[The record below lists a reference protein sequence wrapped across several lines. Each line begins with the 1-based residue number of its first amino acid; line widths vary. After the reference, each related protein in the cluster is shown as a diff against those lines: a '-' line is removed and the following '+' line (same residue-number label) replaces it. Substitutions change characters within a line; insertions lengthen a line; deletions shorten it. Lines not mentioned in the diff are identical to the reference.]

1 MNATPSK
8 LLVANDNIGPITQ
21 LRPALI
27 KYFRRKTGSAV
38 EAEDLTQEVLLR
50 AIQHTQQKPLK
61 QVKGYIF
68 RIAIN
73 CWRDR
78 RRQLL
83 AHGTPMSWDETTAQE
98 YGVEKS
104 AEYVLEVEEEL
115 IQTAEALEELTERT
129 RTVLMLIRLEQM
141 KVATVAEV
149 LGISVSAVNKHL
161 SKAYAHLAQLR
172 KRQERP

>member
-1 MNATPSK
+1 MNTTPNP
-8 LLVANDNIGPITQ
+8 LLLAYDNRGLIAQ

-38 EAEDLTQEVLLR
+38 EAEDLTQDVLLR
-50 AIQHTQQKPLK
+50 AILHTQQKTPE
-61 QVKGYIF
+61 QAKGYIF

-83 AHGTPMSWDETTAQE
+83 ARGTPTSWDETTAQE
-98 YGVEKS
+98 HGVENPP
-104 AEYVLEVEEEL
+104 EYVLEVEEEL
-115 IQTAEALEELTERT
+115 ARTEQALDEFTERT
-129 RTVLMLIRLEQM
+129 RTVLMLVRLEQM
-141 KVATVAEV
+141 KVATVAEI

-161 SKAYAHLAQLR
+161 TKAYARLAQLR
-172 KRQERP
+172 QRQERP